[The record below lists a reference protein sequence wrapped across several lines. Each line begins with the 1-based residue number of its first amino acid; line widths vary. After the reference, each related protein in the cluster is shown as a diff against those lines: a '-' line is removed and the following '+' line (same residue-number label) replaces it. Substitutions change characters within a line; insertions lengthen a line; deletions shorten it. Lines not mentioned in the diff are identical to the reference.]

1 MVVKLLKQT
10 VLALL
15 AGNSSGLVFE
25 TPRWAKKVRLK
36 TQLKAKAN
44 SSWHQSKRP
53 KLKLSV
59 HETIQTYQ
67 TGHATTLTDQI

>member
-1 MVVKLLKQT
+1 MAKLLKQT
-10 VLALL
+10 HLALL
-15 AGNSSGLVFE
+15 AGDPSGLVFE

-44 SSWHQSKRP
+44 SSWHQSKSP

-59 HETIQTYQ
+59 HDTIQIYQ
-67 TGHATTLTDQI
+67 RKSQQFMLPQ